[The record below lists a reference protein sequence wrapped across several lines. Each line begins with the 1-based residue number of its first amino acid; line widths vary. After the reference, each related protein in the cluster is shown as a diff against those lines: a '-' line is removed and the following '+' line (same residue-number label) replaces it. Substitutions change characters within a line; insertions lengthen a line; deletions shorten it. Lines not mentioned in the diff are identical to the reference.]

1 MVVTLSLPPH
11 QPRKMESFDIPL
23 SNTVKQE
30 PNLLPASKYGTGFV
44 LPVESG
50 GVSSYTSPPFPQ
62 YETSIY
68 VLPIEELSN
77 NPYKTQQDG
86 GDEKSRE
93 WLFQKYPTTS
103 SSSSDHNWLPP
114 SMTGED
120 CTNALPQV
128 PSSSPPFPFGKE
140 KAIEKDED
148 FLAQLLDVG
157 GFLDGFGS
165 DLLYNS
171 FNPSNELSI
180 PVQPVT
186 GGIAPLPNHPSP
198 PQHSP
203 MQLIPSYHQY
213 DLTQP
218 LEPNTNEYNGLENP
232 GFSPPIMGEEHDPL
246 VSGFNEVMPSP
257 SNEVVPLSNSPNQAI
272 APPPDD
278 DLQDLLGELFG
289 KDHFSLS
296 NSLVAPH
303 ADTNVIP
310 VGGESINNTIIP
322 SSIPL
327 SLSPTSDIETNQQS
341 TVNET
346 MIPSLDIP
354 PVPKKHR
361 GSSDSSSSTLASFLM
376 DERPMEIQLEE
387 EPKKKPFHS
396 SPLNS
401 PPQAL
406 SPKEVPVA
414 PPTRKGHTAS
424 SGSGAAAMFGQNEE
438 EIIQKLMSSHNR
450 KGGAAKP
457 ITRDKLVIMPVEDF
471 NSLLDEALLT
481 EIEVA
486 FMKEWRRRGKNK
498 MAAQIARKR
507 KREELFEL
515 EDDMDSLR
523 HKKAKLQQSV
533 AKLNALI
540 ASYKRKVELGE
551 KRIYERYSQAHGS
564 LVSNET
570 HTIHITDDGKTMLIP
585 RTSDQ
590 VLLV

>member
-1 MVVTLSLPPH
+1 
-11 QPRKMESFDIPL
+11 
-23 SNTVKQE
+23 
-30 PNLLPASKYGTGFV
+30 
-44 LPVESG
+44 
-50 GVSSYTSPPFPQ
+50 
-62 YETSIY
+62 
-68 VLPIEELSN
+68 
-77 NPYKTQQDG
+77 
-86 GDEKSRE
+86 
-93 WLFQKYPTTS
+93 
-103 SSSSDHNWLPP
+103 
-114 SMTGED
+114 
-120 CTNALPQV
+120 
-128 PSSSPPFPFGKE
+128 
-140 KAIEKDED
+140 
-148 FLAQLLDVG
+148 
-157 GFLDGFGS
+157 
-165 DLLYNS
+165 
-171 FNPSNELSI
+171 
-180 PVQPVT
+180 
-186 GGIAPLPNHPSP
+186 
-198 PQHSP
+198 
-203 MQLIPSYHQY
+203 
-213 DLTQP
+213 
-218 LEPNTNEYNGLENP
+218 
-232 GFSPPIMGEEHDPL
+232 
-246 VSGFNEVMPSP
+246 
-257 SNEVVPLSNSPNQAI
+257 
-272 APPPDD
+272 
-278 DLQDLLGELFG
+278 
-289 KDHFSLS
+289 
-296 NSLVAPH
+296 
-303 ADTNVIP
+303 
-310 VGGESINNTIIP
+310 
-322 SSIPL
+322 
-327 SLSPTSDIETNQQS
+327 
-341 TVNET
+341 

-361 GSSDSSSSTLASFLM
+361 GSSDSSSSTLASLLM